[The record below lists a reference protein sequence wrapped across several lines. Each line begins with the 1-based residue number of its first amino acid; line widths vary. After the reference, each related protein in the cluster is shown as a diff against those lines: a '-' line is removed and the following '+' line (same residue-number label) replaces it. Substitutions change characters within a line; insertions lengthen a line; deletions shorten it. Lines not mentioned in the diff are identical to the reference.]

1 MTQATI
7 INQLENIDSKLESL
21 NSQSLLLVG
30 NALCWSNDVNVGEI
44 AEILGQIAS
53 LPKSLQATVLESI
66 YAKVKAR

>member
-1 MTQATI
+1 MTQETI
-7 INQLENIDSKLESL
+7 INQLETIDSKLESL

-30 NALCWSNDVNVGEI
+30 NTLCWSNDVNVGEI

-53 LPKSLQATVLESI
+53 LPKSLQETVLDSI